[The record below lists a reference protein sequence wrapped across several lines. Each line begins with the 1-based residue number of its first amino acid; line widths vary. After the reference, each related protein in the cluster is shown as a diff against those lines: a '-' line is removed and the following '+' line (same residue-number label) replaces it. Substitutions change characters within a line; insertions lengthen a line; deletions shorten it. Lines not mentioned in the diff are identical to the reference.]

1 MSGASLSCYTVLAS
15 HRIRTCFKPFRTIRD
30 ILVHP
35 KDPVSP
41 EKVNGVV
48 YRISCNDC
56 DMAYVGQTG
65 RTLNH
70 CRTEHI
76 RALRSADPNLSAVV
90 EHLIQWD
97 HNIAWDG
104 AEILARNPRMVQR
117 CAMEA
122 WYIRSER
129 NPMNRDS
136 GTFPSTCIYNILLP
150 TVSPHS

>member
-1 MSGASLSCYTVLAS
+1 M
-15 HRIRTCFKPFRTIRD
+15 
-30 ILVHP
+30 
-35 KDPVSP
+35 
-41 EKVNGVV
+41 V

-70 CRTEHI
+70 RRNEHI
-76 RALRSADPNLSAVV
+76 RALQNADPNLSAVA
-90 EHLIQWD
+90 EHSIQRD

-104 AEILARNPRMVQR
+104 AEILARNPCLVQR

-122 WYIRSER
+122 WYIHSEM

-136 GTFPSTCIYNILLP
+136 GTFPSI
-150 TVSPHS
+150 